1 VVLTVCNARAGNG
14 LFVTGN
20 DRRMEG
26 SEGAV
31 QGAQRDFFDEHIPK
45 GDPANIVTSLA
56 VANVHNKHR
65 VRGGSGSYEKSEEK

>member
-1 VVLTVCNARAGNG
+1 
-14 LFVTGN
+14 
-20 DRRMEG
+20 MK
-26 SEGAV
+26 GAV

-65 VRGGSGSYEKSEEK
+65 VRGGGGSYEKSEEK

>member
-1 VVLTVCNARAGNG
+1 MASSL
-14 LFVTGN
+14 LVTIGAW
-20 DRRMEG
+20 RG
-26 SEGAV
+26 VKGAV

-56 VANVHNKHR
+56 VANIHNKRR